1 MTLRSSWFPTKS
13 TAWWLLMEV
22 KEKEEQGGGLEPVV
36 RGEDHLPANIKD
48 VFNFAT
54 SCKGTMTLL

>member
-1 MTLRSSWFPTKS
+1 
-13 TAWWLLMEV
+13 MEV

-36 RGEDHLPANIKD
+36 GGEDHLPADSKV